1 MTELLKAV
9 EYRKETLIQ
18 QLISFGVYKK
28 ESQQLYE
35 LTLSEIETEYRNQIK
50 TKQLSSES

>member
-18 QLISFGVYKK
+18 QLISFGIYKK
-28 ESQQLYE
+28 ESHQLYE
-35 LTLSEIETEYRNQIK
+35 LTLSEIELEYRKQIRM
-50 TKQLSSES
+50 KQLKGER